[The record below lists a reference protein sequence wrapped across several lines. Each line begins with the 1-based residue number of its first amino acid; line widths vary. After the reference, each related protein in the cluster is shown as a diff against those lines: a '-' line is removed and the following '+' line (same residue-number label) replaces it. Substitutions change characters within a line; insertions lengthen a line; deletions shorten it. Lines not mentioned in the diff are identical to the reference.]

1 MPVLGMVVSRALFL
15 GFAFRLPERV
25 LSPLLGIGHRPKGHS
40 WGVTFGLM
48 KKRAAYQ
55 KYSNPL
61 FWGKL
66 HGDKP

>member
-1 MPVLGMVVSRALFL
+1 MVVPSVLFL
-15 GFAFRLPERV
+15 GFAFRPPECV
-25 LSPLLGIGHRPKGHS
+25 LFPLLDIGHRPKGHS
-40 WGVTFGLM
+40 WGATFGLM
-48 KKRAAYQ
+48 KKKSVCQ